1 MKKQNAHSHVYFPPN
16 WRDVN
21 QYTLLISN
29 KISDFSLTLSCF
41 SLSIFAILGYP
52 ISHFLK

>member
-21 QYTLLISN
+21 QYTLFISN

-52 ISHFLK
+52 I